1 MKKVLF
7 LALLLAFFQSKAQ
20 KSVMDFYVAKTIDV
34 ATNNAEFRLLI
45 KNQDI
50 PNGFL
55 ACSYDPPMGYMIGV
69 VENPLEMA
77 YFIANNGKKFIASV
91 DYSKLAVGENK
102 FRWSCQGI
110 VLEQLEQG
118 KLKVFKDKVLDK
130 AQQDLMNKVPEGRNF
145 WAKVPQKGTV
155 ILLGHIDPAKG
166 ESSFVVSRELHF
178 NLQDGSFREVKK

>member
-1 MKKVLF
+1 MKKVF
-7 LALLLAFFQSKAQ
+7 FFVLLLAFFQSKAQ
-20 KSVMDFYVAKTIDV
+20 RSVMDFYVAKTIDL
-34 ATNNAEFRLLI
+34 ATNNAEFKLLI
-45 KNQDI
+45 KKQDI

-91 DYSKLAVGENK
+91 DYSKLAAGENK
-102 FRWSCQGI
+102 YIWSCQGI

-118 KLKVFKDKVLDK
+118 KLQVFKDKVLEK
-130 AQQDLMNKVPEGRNF
+130 AQQELMKKVPDGRSF

-166 ESSFVVSRELHF
+166 VSSFVVSRELHF
-178 NLQDGSFREVKK
+178 NLQNGSFKEVKK